1 MLHLLFNPSAGESV
15 TDIVQSLPSLGFP
28 TITVIIFVAAFF
40 ISLIIDLIQ
49 HKNSNEISL
58 ANATGWSIFW
68 ITLSMGF
75 YAWLRWG
82 MHATG
87 EGIELT
93 SDQSEAFANLF
104 LTGYVLEKVLSIDNL
119 IVFIAVFKFFDIKD
133 VLQHKI
139 LYYGILGAI
148 IFRGVFVGIGSAML
162 HVMGPWAEVIFGA
175 AIGYAAYQM
184 LTSEDDDGGDPDY
197 ESMFLVKMFN
207 KIYPIFPGLVGNRF
221 LISADEAKAESKSAQ
236 SDFKPGQGIK
246 RLMTPAMVCLLVI
259 EGSDVMFAFDS
270 VPAVI
275 AVTRE
280 PLLVYS
286 AMIFAILGLRSL
298 YFVLVALTKY
308 LVHLEK
314 AVLWVLVFISLKMF
328 LTAAKGF
335 EIDLLDHNVSLLI
348 VLGMISMG
356 IIASFIWPE
365 SEGDDESE
373 DESENEGQS
382 STGSFESMKAELK
395 AELKVEL
402 LAELKGELNN
412 DSGDEGA
419 KA

>member
-1 MLHLLFNPSAGESV
+1 MLHFILNPSTGEAAANIAQ
-15 TDIVQSLPSLGFP
+15 TLPSLGFP
-28 TITVIIFVAAFF
+28 TVTVIIFMAAFVV
-40 ISLIIDLIQ
+40 SLIIDLVQ
-49 HKNSNEISL
+49 HKNSEEISL

-68 ITLSMGF
+68 ILLSLGF

-82 MHATG
+82 MHSTG
-87 EGIELT
+87 DGVALT
-93 SDQSEAFANLF
+93 APQSEAFANLF
-104 LTGYVLEKVLSIDNL
+104 LTGYVLEKVLSVDNL

-148 IFRGVFVGIGSAML
+148 IFRGIFVGIGSAML
-162 HVMGPWAEVIFGA
+162 HVMGPWAEIIFGA

-184 LTSEDDDGGDPDY
+184 LTSEEDEDGDPDY
-197 ESMFLVKMFN
+197 ENMFLVKMFN
-207 KIYPIFPGLVGNRF
+207 KVYPIFPGLVGNRF
-221 LISADEAKAESKSAQ
+221 LLSADEAKAEAKSTK
-236 SDFKPGQGIK
+236 SDFKVGKGIK

-335 EIDLLDHNVSLLI
+335 EIDLLDHNVSLFI

-356 IIASFIWPE
+356 VIASFIWPE
-365 SEGDDESE
+365 TNDE
-373 DESENEGQS
+373 DEEEEEDETSTQS
-382 STGSFESMKAELK
+382 TDYSSLKAELK
-395 AELKVEL
+395 AELKTEI
-402 LAELKGELNN
+402 LAELKGDLAE
-412 DSGDEGA
+412 EEA
-419 KA
+419 QA